1 MKSKK
6 TREEVKLADIFPGEP
21 PVYGI
26 KRQRRTVSGEV
37 PLLCAEIEYPEFLV
51 SSDEEAGLEKLNAF
65 YAGIAESFSA
75 WAETAGRELAEVLYA
90 ADTDPRKRFRF
101 SRIRCV
107 ASFLPGFCSPGLI
120 SVSGSAIVCRGRQP
134 LAAVQRYSD

>member
-65 YAGIAESFSA
+65 SAGIAERFSA
-75 WAETAGRELAEVLYA
+75 RAGAAGREYPKSEQVVEV
-90 ADTDPRKRFRF
+90 P
-101 SRIRCV
+101 
-107 ASFLPGFCSPGLI
+107 
-120 SVSGSAIVCRGRQP
+120 CRMRG
-134 LAAVQRYSD
+134 